1 MFTILLSVILSYAI
15 SHLMYKNKV
24 AKIKAEC
31 SELKKS
37 IIDLKNEINKV
48 KPHEITS
55 ELQKLQERLKL
66 RDNNDAP
73 LYKSN

>member
-1 MFTILLSVILSYAI
+1 
-15 SHLMYKNKV
+15 MYKNKV

-37 IIDLKNEINKV
+37 IIDLKNEINLLNKEK

-55 ELQKLQERLKL
+55 ELQKLQKRLKL